1 MRRERDYSPPPRY
14 GGRRDDLR
22 SSSLDGPMR
31 RSYERE
37 DRGKFLGRRDRGRD
51 MSSDRSLSPRRRR
64 DDFRRDGSLDDRP
77 PGRYSPGDYYRRRY
91 NAVMDRNDSP
101 YGRRERD
108 GRDENFRGARNAS
121 PGEPGDDYR
130 GRPRGDKYGSGAG
143 EHSGKGRRYSV
154 VARGVDR
161 SATQDDLRKFFGRCS
176 DVKDVYIPLHYK
188 TKQPRGFAF
197 IEFETEWA
205 MVKVLKQLQG
215 AEFLGRRLML
225 EEAEGE
231 PSTAEE
237 MRRRFQ
243 QRRQWRQEN
252 GDFGEYHRGYGRGG
266 GGPPYRPVRNERRY
280 SRSPERRGE

>member
-1 MRRERDYSPPPRY
+1 
-14 GGRRDDLR
+14 
-22 SSSLDGPMR
+22 
-31 RSYERE
+31 
-37 DRGKFLGRRDRGRD
+37 

>member
-1 MRRERDYSPPPRY
+1 MRREREYSPPRY
-14 GGRRDDLR
+14 GSRRDDR

-31 RSYERE
+31 SYDRE
-37 DRGKFLGRRDRGRD
+37 DRGKFLGRRERGRE
-51 MSSDRSLSPRRRR
+51 MSSDRSPSPRRRR
-64 DDFRRDGSLDDRP
+64 DDGRRDDSLDDRP
-77 PGRYSPGDYYRRRY
+77 PGCYSPGDGYYHRRRY
-91 NAVMDRNDSP
+91 PMDHDSP
-101 YGRRERD
+101 YTRRDRD
-108 GRDENFRGARNAS
+108 GRDENFRGARNSS
-121 PGEPGDDYR
+121 PGEPGDDFR
-130 GRPRGDKYGSGAG
+130 GRFRGDKYGSGSG
-143 EHSGKGRRYSV
+143 EQNKHRRYSV

-215 AEFLGRRLML
+215 VEFLGRRLML

-252 GDFGEYHRGYGRGG
+252 GDFGDHHRGYRRG
-266 GGPPYRPVRNERRY
+266 GGPPLYRQSRNERRF
-280 SRSPERRGE
+280 SRSPDRRGE